1 MHAHVQPR
9 AEVEA
14 VASVAVPA
22 TDGPLYSCRRVHNQ
36 QIMNMIMIRSD
47 AAVKVEVALL
57 QRGM

>member
-1 MHAHVQPR
+1 MHAQVQPR
-9 AEVEA
+9 AEV
-14 VASVAVPA
+14 VAVAVPA

>member
-14 VASVAVPA
+14 VAVPA
-22 TDGPLYSCRRVHNQ
+22 TDGPLYSCRCVHNQ
-36 QIMNMIMIRSD
+36 QIMNMFMIRSD
-47 AAVKVEVALL
+47 AAVKVEVTLL